1 MKLVTFAGGAK
12 NGTVD
17 SAGPRLG
24 ALTDDG
30 SLLDLA
36 VAYRDR
42 FGSNSPVYASMQSL
56 IEAGP
61 PALDLARELVE
72 SMPNA
77 ARIETGPGGTQL
89 QLFAPLPVPMQL
101 RDFMGFETH
110 VRQAGHSMMRL
121 QAKARG
127 DAEALAEIERAGAP
141 RPMDA
146 WFHQPLY
153 YKCNRF
159 AVAGTDTDL
168 VWPAYSSL
176 MDFELE
182 LAVVIGRQGRD
193 IPREAAGNYIFGY
206 TIYNDFSAR
215 DAQAAEMGGPL
226 GPAKGKDFDGA
237 NVMGPCIVTADEIDA
252 PYDLTM
258 IARVNGEE
266 WTREHSGSIHW
277 TFEDMIAHVSRGET
291 LYPGEIFGS
300 GTVGNGCGLEHMRF
314 LNHGDLV
321 ELEIPPIGVLRNRVW
336 APHLSTHQETP

>member
-1 MKLVTFAGGAK
+1 MKLVTFDS
-12 NGTVD
+12 GT
-17 SAGPRLG
+17 GPLLG
-24 ALTDDG
+24 ALAADG
-30 SLLDLA
+30 SICDLA
-36 VAYRDR
+36 AAHRAR
-42 FGSNSPVYASMQSL
+42 FGGNSPVYASMQNL

-72 SMPNA
+72 SMPA
-77 ARIETGPGGTQL
+77 AAHIEISPGKAQPHL
-89 QLFAPLPVPMQL
+89 LAPLPVPMQL

-110 VRQAGHSMMRL
+110 VRQAGHSVMRL

-127 DAEALAEIERAGAP
+127 DTEALAEIERAGP
-141 RPMDA
+141 PKPMDA
-146 WFHQPLY
+146 WFRQPLY

-159 AVAGTDTDL
+159 AMAGTDTDL
-168 VWPAYSSL
+168 HWPAYSSL

-193 IPREAAGNYIFGY
+193 IPKAEAGKYIFGY

-237 NVMGPCIVTADEIDA
+237 NVMGPCIVTADEIGD
-252 PYDLTM
+252 PYNLPM
-258 IARVNGEE
+258 RARVNGET
-266 WTREHSGSIHW
+266 WTDGNSGSIHW

-314 LNHGDLV
+314 LDHGDLV
-321 ELEIPPIGVLRNRVW
+321 ELEIPPIGVLRNRVL
-336 APHLSTHQETP
+336 APHLPKSEKKL